1 MPNTPT
7 PQNATNEV
15 AKITS
20 TIHFKNK
27 YNDGKNIAVVVLN
40 INYQQKS
47 FSITPLSGSQD
58 KFGFVKNNFA
68 IIDNDIASTLE
79 KWKAI
84 TKGIDQAGEYVENEF
99 FGKNRLISIA
109 AAGAALVAGCIM
121 IERDKRNKKKQAKK
135 STNRKVLPKNDG
147 KKPTVPQAVAIAKK
161 VQKRKAD
168 EMLKKAKNIN
178 RNTDKI

>member
-1 MPNTPT
+1 MPKTPP
-7 PQNATNEV
+7 PQTATNEV

-27 YNDGKNIAVVVLN
+27 YNNDKNIAVVVLN

-58 KFGFVKNNFA
+58 MFDFVKNNFA
-68 IIDNDIASTLE
+68 IIDNDIAITLD

-84 TKGIDQAGEYVENEF
+84 TKGIDQAGEYVKNEF
-99 FGKNRLISIA
+99 LAKSRFVEMA
-109 AAGAALVAGCIM
+109 AAAALVAGCIM
-121 IERDKRNKKKQAKK
+121 IERDKRKKKEQANNANNK
-135 STNRKVLPKNDG
+135 KVLPKNNG

-161 VQKRKAD
+161 VQKKKAD
-168 EMLKKAKNIN
+168 ELL
-178 RNTDKI
+178 